1 MDWQR
6 LSKFGEKCNYG
17 KIYSGKLGKACN
29 FVLKYLP
36 YDNGNTDEMIDNE
49 IKMQMKCSKLDLCL
63 PLIDFELS
71 ETGATLVMRKLDC
84 TIANLFLQ
92 YKSLAVRN
100 LILSNVLLL
109 IEKLHSNGFYH
120 GDLHLNN
127 MMVKSKCDGEVMSDT
142 SELEFYTLQNYKY
155 YFIDF
160 GKSGE
165 IGDGGY
171 YKDCSEIG
179 DGYYKDYSEVL
190 DHLCELYEQDH
201 TLNPIVEIMK
211 IFINGLY
218 LNKFVT
224 KNIDK
229 NMSVKY
235 NDEIC
240 ILKDILSKVVPG
252 DIIEIDFEYFDS
264 LLAALQKFHNKSYS
278 FSTDKR
284 YGKWRFILF
293 GESN

>member
-49 IKMQMKCSKLDLCL
+49 IKMQMQCAKLDLCL
-63 PLIDFELS
+63 PLIDFEFS
-71 ETGATLVMRKLDC
+71 ERGATLVMRKLDY

-127 MMVKSKCDGEVMSDT
+127 MMVKSQAGDIPVST
-142 SELEFYTLQNYKY
+142 NELDLYTLRNYKY

-160 GKSGE
+160 GKVGE
-165 IGDGGY
+165 TEG
-171 YKDCSEIG
+171 E
-179 DGYYKDYSEVL
+179 YYKDYSEVL
-190 DHLCELYEQDH
+190 DHLCELSEEDH
-201 TLNPIVEIMK
+201 TLNPIVQIMK
-211 IFINGLY
+211 IFINNLD
-218 LNKFVT
+218 LKNKFVT
-224 KNIDK
+224 KSIDE
-229 NMSVKY
+229 NMLVKR
-235 NDEIC
+235 NDEVY

-264 LLAALQKFHNKSYS
+264 LLSILQKSHNKSYS

-293 GESN
+293 GERDL